1 MECPKC
7 HKIISDNET
16 VCPHCRKVLSLIC
29 PNCHTLNK
37 QSVCSKCGYII
48 LEKCS
53 KCGRLTPTTESKC
66 KCGFDTSASIANNEC
81 ETDEFASITLKIRA
95 LSAIRNLLASQELY
109 AKFSVKLRNLILSQ
123 LKGLDG
129 NIILY
134 GDTYVINFNKELSF
148 ITSVNKAIRTSLKI
162 MNAFS
167 GLNLRMQDEL
177 GTPLKINLIIHK
189 KNANELLINKTLNN
203 NVKLLMVRKDEQKHL
218 KGMQIIL
225 DQYTRDC
232 IEGNFKTD
240 SLYSLEQDGI
250 TVMYYELLLENYI
263 LPPDKNDDSIVIIQ
277 KRDYEKAEKVEEE
290 NENIYG
296 FKVFDIKA
304 KCNFRSYSSE
314 ELSSKINSDYKIV
327 ALRGEKELQIS
338 ISDLKKIYEKDGKK
352 VIYVSCSEELK
363 YKPWG
368 IFEKIF
374 KQYYNLS
381 IANGLI
387 TKDVEDNRFN
397 VIKDFITGQP
407 INATTSEDAR
417 FACMEMFVQFL
428 KFIKN
433 HVIIIDGFEFL
444 DDTSIQ
450 TISLYFNKFKNIN
463 NNFIFITDTDTAVHS
478 KIQGLLQT
486 PHYTEVVLLKNSI
499 ETLLSGIKEDAEDFI
514 QSFYYEKIKENF
526 NGSKLYFDNALRF
539 LADKNVLINFE
550 NKLIIKN
557 SGSFILPKNLS
568 SLVRTRLKTI
578 VKNQDASM
586 ILAYSVFLG
595 ERLDF
600 KVLETLGIKDVTQN
614 AEFLQNTGFTY
625 TKDDAIF
632 INNYNLMK
640 SIFKSSL
647 KKEVEEFLAKNII
660 AKLGKVIDNTT
671 LVILM
676 KVVGLYKE
684 EYLLLW
690 KNSQTAIQ
698 SGDYDAYL
706 TNCLGFLSVVE
717 KTANNI
723 PPETLEEN
731 KKEVYQ
737 NILMSL
743 YGYSPDKIYSIENV
757 LLTDA
762 IQKNDNEK
770 VMKLSNLMLQGALI
784 ASNYSESLS
793 LLHNILSRIENPS
806 LIVNGSIN
814 TKYLLLSLVN
824 IEILFNIGNYKQCIE
839 IGEEVLKVL
848 KPKILENIKPAN
860 FSTNF
865 FVSHLMETFRNVGFA
880 KLLTCDENID
890 LYFNNIK
897 KALNE
902 DLPEKEC
909 ILAVKEFL
917 SGKKFAPSGT
927 EEASAFSKVIFLILR
942 ELSDLKNNYKLFAQ
956 NIYQAKLLASD
967 LHQIQ
972 LEYLC
977 DMLIAYAYSKVGISR
992 KANYIYN
999 DLLQKAES
1007 SAIFNIIILVRYL
1020 IAKDKI
1026 HSDNIEEALLI
1037 INDTLA
1043 ELQKNKNE
1051 AKVFYAMF
1059 EKLYINIAIKYKL
1072 PTVNIQTEQHKL
1084 EQVSPNGELERIV
1097 KQSEFISP
1105 EPEIEIAPVR
1115 EEPEL
1120 DEEYNGEGEEN
1131 TPEDNLGEITE
1142 DIDSRE
1148 EKTAE

>member
-16 VCPHCRKVLSLIC
+16 VCPHCHKVLSLIC

-37 QSVCSKCGYII
+37 QSVCTKCGYII

-53 KCGRLTPTTESKC
+53 KCGRLIPTTNTKC
-66 KCGFDTSASIANNEC
+66 KCGFNTATSIANNEC
-81 ETDEFASITLKIRA
+81 ETDEFASVTLKIRA
-95 LSAIRNLLASQELY
+95 LGAIRNLLASQELY
-109 AKFSVKLRNLILSQ
+109 AKFSIKLRNLIYSQ

-129 NIILY
+129 NVIIY

-162 MNAFS
+162 LNAFS
-167 GLNLRMQDEL
+167 GLNIRMQDEL

-189 KNANELLINKTLNN
+189 KNANELLVNKTLNN
-203 NVKLLMVRKDEQKHL
+203 NVKLLMVKKDEQRHL

-232 IEGNFKTD
+232 VEGEFKTD

-263 LPPDKNDDSIVIIQ
+263 LPPDKSDDSVVIIQ
-277 KRDYEKAEKVEEE
+277 KRDIEKSEKAEEE

-304 KCNFRSYSSE
+304 KCNFRSYCSD
-314 ELSSKINSDYKIV
+314 ELSSKINSDHKIV

-352 VIYVSCSEELK
+352 VIYVSCSEELN

-381 IANGLI
+381 IASGLI
-387 TKDVEDNRFN
+387 TQDVEDNRFN

-407 INATTSEDAR
+407 INASSSEDAR

-428 KFIKN
+428 KFMKDY
-433 HVIIIDGFEFL
+433 VIIIDGFEYL

-463 NNFIFITDTDTAVHS
+463 NNFVFITDTNTAVHS
-478 KIQGLLQT
+478 KIKGLLQT
-486 PHYTEVVLLKNSI
+486 PFYTEIMLIKNGM
-499 ETLLSGIKEDAEDFI
+499 ETLISGIKEDAEDFI

-526 NGSKLYFDNALRF
+526 KGSKLYFDHALKY
-539 LADKNVLINFE
+539 LTDKDVIINFE

-557 SGSFILPKNLS
+557 SGSFILPKNFS

-578 VKNQDASM
+578 GKNQDASM

-600 KVLETLGIKDVTQN
+600 KVLETLGIKNVEQN

-625 TKDDAIF
+625 TKGNEIF
-632 INNYNLMK
+632 VNNYNLIRPM
-640 SIFKSSL
+640 FKASL
-647 KKEVEEFLAKNII
+647 KKEVEEFLAKSII
-660 AKLGKVIDNTT
+660 AKLGKIVDNTT
-671 LVILM
+671 LIMLM
-676 KVVGLYKE
+676 RVAGLYKE

-690 KNSQTAIQ
+690 KNSQTAIH

-706 TNCLGFLSVVE
+706 KNCLGFLSVAE
-717 KTANNI
+717 KSADNI
-723 PPETLEEN
+723 PPETIEEN
-731 KKEVYQ
+731 KKDVYQ

-784 ASNYSESLS
+784 ASNYTESLS
-793 LLHNILSRIENPS
+793 LLHNILARIENPS
-806 LIVNGSIN
+806 LIVKGAIN

-824 IEILFNIGNYKQCIE
+824 IEILFNIGKYKQCIE

-848 KPKILENIKPAN
+848 KPDILESIKPAS

-880 KLLTCDENID
+880 KLLTCDKNID
-890 LYFNNIK
+890 LYFDNIK
-897 KALNE
+897 NALNE

-909 ILAVKEFL
+909 ILAIKEYL
-917 SGKKFAPSGT
+917 SGKKYAPSGT
-927 EEASAFSKVIFLILR
+927 EEASAFSKVVFLILR
-942 ELSDLKNNYKLFAQ
+942 ELSDLRNNYKLFAQ

-967 LHQIQ
+967 LKQIQ

-999 DLLQKAES
+999 DLLQKAEGS
-1007 SAIFNIIILVRYL
+1007 TIFNIIILVRYL
-1020 IAKDKI
+1020 IVKDKLL
-1026 HSDNIEEALLI
+1026 SDNVEEALLI

-1043 ELQKNKNE
+1043 ELQENKNE

-1059 EKLYINIAIKYKL
+1059 EKLYINIAVKYKL
-1072 PTVNIQTEQHKL
+1072 PAVNIQSEQRKL
-1084 EQVSPNGELERIV
+1084 EQISPNGELERII
-1097 KQSEFISP
+1097 KSSEFIEE
-1105 EPEIEIAPVR
+1105 EPEIQLTPIQEEAPF
-1115 EEPEL
+1115 EE
-1120 DEEYNGEGEEN
+1120 EEVS
-1131 TPEDNLGEITE
+1131 EDDLADMAE
-1142 DIDSRE
+1142 DISSQE
-1148 EKTAE
+1148 EETAE